1 MYGDAEEKIK
11 QEFHWKNGGIIML
24 IDKVIEL
31 VLGEDVE
38 TITEFLGY
46 KPDDEVL
53 NNNQLLE
60 EELDNVA
67 RQMPDD
73 ILMKFYEESQE
84 KSRTEAEKNYCL
96 QTIKDML
103 VEMENYKSKLEHR
116 CKMDSIV
123 SVLDTAITDIEVL
136 KSDIE

>member
-1 MYGDAEEKIK
+1 
-11 QEFHWKNGGIIML
+11 ML

-31 VLGEDVE
+31 MLGEDVE
-38 TITEFLGY
+38 MITEFLGY

-53 NNNQLLE
+53 NNNQLLA

-73 ILMKFYEESQE
+73 ILMKFYEKSQE
-84 KSRTEAEKNYCL
+84 KSRIEAEKNYCL
-96 QTIKDML
+96 QTIEDML
-103 VEMENYKSKLEHR
+103 AEMENYKSKLEHKS
-116 CKMDSIV
+116 KMDEIV
-123 SVLDTAITDIEVL
+123 SVLDTAITDIETL

>member
-1 MYGDAEEKIK
+1 
-11 QEFHWKNGGIIML
+11 ML
-24 IDKVIEL
+24 IDKVIEAM
-31 VLGEDVE
+31 LGEDVE
-38 TITEFLGY
+38 MITEFLGY

-73 ILMKFYEESQE
+73 ILMKFYEKSQE
-84 KSRTEAEKNYCL
+84 KSGAEAEKNYCL
-96 QTIKDML
+96 QTIESL
-103 VEMENYKSKLEHR
+103 LTEMEDYKSKLEYKS
-116 CKMDSIV
+116 KMDSIV
-123 SVLDTAITDIEVL
+123 SVLNTAITDIEAL